1 MDENQTKNGRLGWCR
16 VTMDKQQEKQG
27 DLWGAHELQEKKP
40 DFKAWVKTHKSPDL
54 WTLTW
59 EQCLQLCKY
68 GGTMVSWEG
77 HLIAGRDRP
86 VERVG
91 KKHVREM
98 YLHTLKCAH
107 AAGKE
112 LAPQV
117 LATEANALGLAPAPG
132 MDTDGRSAE

>member
-1 MDENQTKNGRLGWCR
+1 VLTE
-16 VTMDKQQEKQG
+16 KQQEKQG
-27 DLWGAHELQEKKP
+27 DLWDEQELQEKRP
-40 DFKAWVKTHKSPDL
+40 DFKVWVKTHKSPAL

-59 EQCLQLCKY
+59 EQCLELCKY

-77 HLIAGRDRP
+77 HIIAGRDRP

-91 KKHVREM
+91 EKQVRDM

-117 LATEANALGLAPAPG
+117 LATEANALGLEPEYGIA
-132 MDTDGRSAE
+132 TD